1 MKVAGFDRL
10 SIGCKNPEESVKFN
24 ETVLGMEPIPGYNFG
39 FRTKKQPTEFAAQNQ
54 EGLRASLYLDRP
66 HLKPA
71 RRASQ

>member
-1 MKVAGFDRL
+1 MKVAGFNRL
-10 SIGCKNPEESVKFN
+10 SIGCKNPEELVKFY

-39 FRTKKQPTEFAAQNQ
+39 FKTKKQLSEFAAQNQ
-54 EGLRASLYLDRP
+54 EGLRASLDLDRT

>member
-1 MKVAGFDRL
+1 MKVAGFNLL
-10 SIGCKNPEESVKFN
+10 SIGCKKPEESVKFY
-24 ETVLGMEPIPGYNFG
+24 ETVLGMEPIPSYNFG
-39 FRTKKQPTEFAAQNQ
+39 FRTKKQLSEFAAQNQ